1 MSWIVVTRANG
12 ANRRGTR
19 KGETPVGSWTMSS
32 ANRRAT
38 TATATGPKVI
48 IAGSRR
54 VPGSRTT
61 GSSRSK
67 PAMVSANG
75 LISTTSTVGWAA
87 RRARTSSI
95 AYRPMPVT
103 GWSSPY
109 ATTPTR
115 SLRRLPRSHIS
126 GLVGRFGHPVED
138 LDTPVVVNPVVVA
151 DVGQDRAEAN
161 GPVDY
166 RVAEQEVA
174 DVRWLGPCDPVRDGR
189 IIRAVR

>member
-1 MSWIVVTRANG
+1 
-12 ANRRGTR
+12 
-19 KGETPVGSWTMSS
+19 MSS

-38 TATATGPKVI
+38 TATATGPRVI

-67 PAMVSANG
+67 PAMVSSNG
-75 LISTTSTVGWAA
+75 LISTTSTVGWEA

-95 AYRPMPVT
+95 AYRPMPLP

-109 ATTPTR
+109 ATIPTR
-115 SLRRLPRSHIS
+115 SLRRLPQSRIS

-138 LDTPVVVNPVVVA
+138 LDAPVIVNPVIVA
-151 DVGQDRAEAN
+151 DVGQDRAEAG

-166 RVAEQEVA
+166 CVAEQDVA
-174 DVRWLGPCDPVRDGR
+174 DERRLGPYDPVRDGR
-189 IIRAVR
+189 IVRAVR

>member
-38 TATATGPKVI
+38 TAMAAGPKLI

-67 PAMVSANG
+67 PAMASSNG
-75 LISTTSTVGWAA
+75 LISTTSTVGWEA

-115 SLRRLPRSHIS
+115 SLRRPHIS
-126 GLVGRFGHPVED
+126 GLVGRFGHPVKD
-138 LDTPVVVNPVVVA
+138 LDAPVIVNPVVVA
-151 DVGQDRAEAN
+151 DVGQDRAEA
-161 GPVDY
+161 GGSVDY

-174 DVRWLGPCDPVRDGR
+174 DERWLGPC
-189 IIRAVR
+189 